1 MVRPDAAP
9 GPGTPGSRIRL
20 ARLARGWSQDVL
32 ARRVAEVRRARG
44 ETVDPASVKT
54 QLSRWENDRVTPDR
68 FTREIVAEA
77 FSTSSE
83 ALFGVPDPPDLPR
96 SVLLQAHV
104 TPQAIDLLRARRAVH
119 AQTEASFGPAEA
131 GALVAHDLATI
142 DGLLRIAPEHLSAE
156 LHEVAAL
163 VAELGGWIAQDSGD
177 AERAEVSTSRAYGY
191 AQAARKPELEAMV
204 LMRWANIV
212 TPGDPQGGA
221 ILAERADEAARAV
234 APGRLHAAI
243 ARQRANAAALLGDRK
258 TFETEAARAAD
269 HARAESTLVDL
280 TPYADSAY
288 VASETA
294 AGLIVL
300 DEPERAVSAL
310 ADYVASWAPGQ
321 ERDHAVALA
330 RWLHALAASGDL
342 GTALDQCEHVL
353 VAFQRAPSVRS
364 RAALRAIMSLREQ
377 RGQVAGTTLRQR
389 IATALG
395 GVRPA

>member
-54 QLSRWENDRVTPDR
+54 QVSRWENDRVTPDR
-68 FTREIVAEA
+68 FTREVIAEA
-77 FSTSSE
+77 FSTSYE
-83 ALFGVPDPPDLPR
+83 ALYGLTDRPDLPR
-96 SVLLQAHV
+96 PVLLEAHV

-119 AQTEASFGPAEA
+119 AQTEASFGPSEA
-131 GALVAHDLATI
+131 GDLVSHDLATI

-163 VAELGGWIAQDSGD
+163 IAELGGWIAQDSGD

-191 AQAARKPELEAMV
+191 AQAARKSELEAMV
-204 LMRWANIV
+204 LMRRANIV
-212 TPGDPQGGA
+212 TPGDPRGGA
-221 ILAERADEAARAV
+221 TLAERAQDVARTV

-243 ARQRANAAALLGDRK
+243 ARQRANAAALVGDRK
-258 TFETEAARAAD
+258 TFETETARAAD
-269 HARAESTLVDL
+269 HARAQSNVDDL

-300 DEPERAVSAL
+300 GEPERAVSAL
-310 ADYVASWAPGQ
+310 TEYVGAWAPGQ

-330 RWLHALAASGDL
+330 RWLQALAASGDL
-342 GTALDQCEHVL
+342 AIALDDCERVL

-364 RAALRAIMSLREQ
+364 RAALRAIMSMSEA
-377 RGQVAGTTLRQR
+377 RGQPPGTTLRQR
-389 IATALG
+389 IAAALG
-395 GVRPA
+395 GVRPS

>member
-1 MVRPDAAP
+1 
-9 GPGTPGSRIRL
+9 
-20 ARLARGWSQDVL
+20 
-32 ARRVAEVRRARG
+32 
-44 ETVDPASVKT
+44 VDPASVKT
-54 QLSRWENDRVTPDR
+54 QVSRWENDRVTPDR
-68 FTREIVAEA
+68 FTRDVIAEA
-77 FSTSSE
+77 FSTSYE
-83 ALFGVPDPPDLPR
+83 ALFGLTDRPDLPR
-96 SVLLQAHV
+96 PVLLEAHV

-119 AQTEASFGPAEA
+119 AQTEASFGPSEA
-131 GALVAHDLATI
+131 GDLVSHDLATI

-163 VAELGGWIAQDSGD
+163 IAELGGWIAQDSGD
-177 AERAEVSTSRAYGY
+177 PERAEVSTSRAYGY

-212 TPGDPQGGA
+212 TPGDPRGGA
-221 ILAERADEAARAV
+221 TLAERAQDVAATV

-243 ARQRANAAALLGDRK
+243 ARQRAHAAALVGDRK
-258 TFETEAARAAD
+258 TFETETARAAD
-269 HARAESTLVDL
+269 HARAQSNVDDL

-300 DEPERAVSAL
+300 GEPERAVSAL
-310 ADYVASWAPGQ
+310 TDYVGAWAPGQ

-342 GTALDQCEHVL
+342 AMALDECEPVL

-364 RAALRAIMSLREQ
+364 RTALRAIMSMREA
-377 RGQVAGTTLRQR
+377 RGQAPGTTLHQR
-389 IATALG
+389 IAAALG
-395 GVRPA
+395 GVRPS